1 MAVRKLRRPRRG
13 FSFVPREN
21 PWFEPQ
27 CRTRLLCA
35 LRPYRH
41 QLGIN
46 DRLGSNSFSDLSP
59 PAGIFAIRPSA
70 TLVNFLPCRGPGG
83 DLKCYVGMKQALFF
97 AAILVVMATSAE
109 ATRMY
114 EPQDYRS
121 IVPTDWRLLPPDP
134 GSHERRFVSP
144 LGDAWLSLYAEPVD
158 REPIPAHIERVRNAP
173 GEMITYER
181 REPNWILVSGYK
193 GNRIFYRRAT
203 LACENRQWHHIAFEY
218 PATQKLA
225 S

>member
-1 MAVRKLRRPRRG
+1 
-13 FSFVPREN
+13 
-21 PWFEPQ
+21 
-27 CRTRLLCA
+27 
-35 LRPYRH
+35 
-41 QLGIN
+41 
-46 DRLGSNSFSDLSP
+46 
-59 PAGIFAIRPSA
+59 
-70 TLVNFLPCRGPGG
+70 
-83 DLKCYVGMKQALFF
+83 MKQALFF

-181 REPNWILVSGYK
+181 REPNWIVVSGYK

-225 S
+225 FDRFVTRASYALKTYAHVGCIQ

>member
-1 MAVRKLRRPRRG
+1 
-13 FSFVPREN
+13 
-21 PWFEPQ
+21 
-27 CRTRLLCA
+27 
-35 LRPYRH
+35 
-41 QLGIN
+41 
-46 DRLGSNSFSDLSP
+46 
-59 PAGIFAIRPSA
+59 
-70 TLVNFLPCRGPGG
+70 
-83 DLKCYVGMKQALFF
+83 MKQALFF

-144 LGDAWLSLYAEPVD
+144 LGDAWLSLYAEAVD

-181 REPNWILVSGYK
+181 
-193 GNRIFYRRAT
+193 AD
-203 LACENRQWHHIAFEY
+203 
-218 PATQKLA
+218 
-225 S
+225 

>member
-1 MAVRKLRRPRRG
+1 
-13 FSFVPREN
+13 
-21 PWFEPQ
+21 
-27 CRTRLLCA
+27 
-35 LRPYRH
+35 
-41 QLGIN
+41 
-46 DRLGSNSFSDLSP
+46 
-59 PAGIFAIRPSA
+59 
-70 TLVNFLPCRGPGG
+70 
-83 DLKCYVGMKQALFF
+83 MKQALFF
-97 AAILVVMATSAE
+97 AATLVVMATSAE

-181 REPNWILVSGYK
+181 REPSWIVVSGYK

-203 LACENRQWHHIAFEY
+203 LACENRQWHHIAFFADRCHWLY
-218 PATQKLA
+218 LNVVMQKKKPCAGGSAGFHLSTGNFRPLRSRRLSVHALINWIIPPLSFSSGRRQQKLRTR
-225 S
+225 

>member
-1 MAVRKLRRPRRG
+1 
-13 FSFVPREN
+13 
-21 PWFEPQ
+21 
-27 CRTRLLCA
+27 
-35 LRPYRH
+35 
-41 QLGIN
+41 
-46 DRLGSNSFSDLSP
+46 
-59 PAGIFAIRPSA
+59 
-70 TLVNFLPCRGPGG
+70 
-83 DLKCYVGMKQALFF
+83 
-97 AAILVVMATSAE
+97 
-109 ATRMY
+109 MY

-181 REPNWILVSGYK
+181 REPNWIVVSGYK

-203 LACENRQWHHIAFEY
+203 LACENQWHHIAFFADRCHVAIFERCDAKEKTLRGGKRRVSLIDGEFSARCV
-218 PATQKLA
+218 PVICRFTL
-225 S
+225 